1 MKKTT
6 TPSTLSLFTVRT
18 SSFVAFQYL
27 TFLYCRFFYLPDCGH
42 CIEVKGL
49 DYWMDLKDDE
59 KKEIQMKCCP
69 RCKTIIR
76 DCPRYGNVIIS
87 NMLDIVAVKKR
98 ILGSPGNAIEFAQAH
113 HEKIQKAIS
122 VYNSFKSKFSH
133 SIFDLILKNLADM
146 KTRLTPFQVKKKR
159 ALKSIDPDQQY
170 ALKVQLDIVERVL
183 EMIEKSLVGFQTKHG
198 SNAPMKT
205 ELFQVILSKASRV
218 LKSAFQRQ
226 LFSEEEYNN
235 FVAEM
240 ERLSLIRAFFLLRS
254 VPNYENNAAIGN
266 EKKQIEKLLLYTV
279 AKIDSSTKTEIQNVL
294 KVIGS
299 DPSIQS
305 IGLGI
310 DDVERQQILKAMGMG
325 KGHWFKCPNGHIYA
339 IGDCGGAMQ
348 ESFCIECKAPIGGG
362 RHSLRADNALAGE
375 MDGATHP
382 AWS

>member
-1 MKKTT
+1 
-6 TPSTLSLFTVRT
+6 
-18 SSFVAFQYL
+18 
-27 TFLYCRFFYLPDCGH
+27 
-42 CIEVKGL
+42 
-49 DYWMDLKDDE
+49 MDLKDDE
-59 KKEIQMKCCP
+59 KKEIQIKCCP

-76 DCPRYGNVIIS
+76 DCSRYGNVIKS

-98 ILGSPGNAIEFAQAH
+98 ILGSPGNATEFALAH
-113 HEKIQKAIS
+113 HAKIQKAIS
-122 VYNSFKSKFSH
+122 VYNRFKSKLSH
-133 SIFDLILKNLADM
+133 SISDLILKYLADIE
-146 KTRLTPFQVKKKR
+146 TRLTPFLVKKKR
-159 ALKSIDPDQQY
+159 VDKSIDPDQQF
-170 ALKVQLDIVERVL
+170 ALEVQLDVVERVL
-183 EMIEKSLVGFQTKHG
+183 EVIEKSLVGSQTKYG

-226 LFSEEEYNN
+226 RFSEEEYNN

-254 VPNYENNAAIGN
+254 VPNYDNNAAIGN
-266 EKKQIEKLLLYTV
+266 EKKKIEKLLLHTV
-279 AKIDSSTKTEIQNVL
+279 AKIDSLTKTEIQNIL

-299 DPSIQS
+299 RLSM
-305 IGLGI
+305 GLGI
-310 DDVERQQILKAMGMG
+310 DDVERQQILKAMGMT